1 MKSIALISFLFI
13 SAGLLAQSVS
23 PQVIATAGNY
33 SEAGGISLSWT
44 LGEPVI
50 ETAVSTDVT
59 LTQGFQQ
66 PDYTLVVI
74 EHTPAASLDVNVFP
88 NPTTGN
94 LNIQWTGDAQTQAL
108 VYLYDMNG
116 KQLVSQKVATGNQ
129 TGILNLSEYAN
140 AQYILKIVASDIAF
154 SKEYRIV
161 KE

>member
-1 MKSIALISFLFI
+1 MKTLSLILLLFVTTW
-13 SAGLLAQSVS
+13 AVAQSVS

-50 ETAVSTDVT
+50 ETATGTGVI

-66 PDYTLVVI
+66 PDYSLVVI
-74 EHTPAASLDVNVFP
+74 EHVPAANLDVNVFP
-88 NPTTGN
+88 NPTNGN
-94 LNIQWTGDAQTQAL
+94 LNIQWVGEIQTPAIISL
-108 VYLYDMNG
+108 FDMAG
-116 KQLVSQKVATGNQ
+116 KQIINQKVNTGNQ
-129 TGILNLSEYAN
+129 IGSLNLSEYAN
-140 AQYILKIVASDIAF
+140 AQYILKIVASDISF